1 MDSSH
6 AHVSMHRWDTFA
18 SIAVQEY
25 TSTFYLNLANTVFIS
40 ECFLLQGK
48 DILKFMSP
56 L

>member
-1 MDSSH
+1 MSMD
-6 AHVSMHRWDTFA
+6 AWDTFVP
-18 SIAVQEY
+18 IATEEY

-48 DILKFMSP
+48 NVLKFMSP